1 MKRKG
6 MIIGGTI
13 LATIAGTYFGVGNYF
28 YKYALKARKEKRFL
42 EGNPNLE
49 LSEGIDPE
57 IEAAAVEADREFQRV
72 VPCLS
77 KTIQSRDKLALKLE
91 ADYFPNNTAKNKW
104 AVVVHG
110 YSSKSSEMIRWIRGF
125 HEQGF
130 QVLSPNLRGHGRS
143 EGDYIGMGWPDRL
156 DLMTWL
162 DALIE
167 EHPDAEI
174 VLFGLSMGASTVMM
188 ASGEDLP
195 ANVKVIV
202 EDCGYSSVGKVF
214 IHQLKDQF
222 GLPPFPVMNA
232 ANTVIKMR
240 AKYDINEAS
249 ALNQVAKSKTP
260 ILFIHGDEDSFV
272 PFSMLDELYNAATVE
287 KEKLIIKG
295 AEHGDAV
302 LVDPERYWRTI
313 EEFVSRFIK

>member
-1 MKRKG
+1 
-6 MIIGGTI
+6 
-13 LATIAGTYFGVGNYF
+13 
-28 YKYALKARKEKRFL
+28 
-42 EGNPNLE
+42 
-49 LSEGIDPE
+49 
-57 IEAAAVEADREFQRV
+57 
-72 VPCLS
+72 
-77 KTIQSRDKLALKLE
+77 
-91 ADYFPNNTAKNKW
+91 
-104 AVVVHG
+104 
-110 YSSKSSEMIRWIRGF
+110 
-125 HEQGF
+125 
-130 QVLSPNLRGHGRS
+130 
-143 EGDYIGMGWPDRL
+143 MGWPDRL